1 MTDTPHIFD
10 SEDKKRQEGYDQILE
25 WHRSLCDEGGMVAG
39 MKTGR
44 VHTRSVEVRE

>member
-1 MTDTPHIFD
+1 MTDTFLH

-44 VHTRSVEVRE
+44 VHTKSVEVRE